1 VAELR
6 AIVENLTD
14 LIRHHDDGQ
23 KRLLIAVAGPPG
35 AGKSTVAEALA
46 ENLNIVLGDR
56 PAETVPMDGFH
67 YDNAILDARGWR
79 AKKGAP
85 ETFDVDGFLSLVHRL
100 KDETGDIAIPV
111 FDRSADLARGSARI
125 ISSHQR
131 LLIVEGNYLL
141 LDRPKWRELFPLF
154 DLTVFLKPTLE
165 TIEERLIQRWL
176 GYGFDQ
182 QTAEARAKGND
193 LANARLILSESR
205 SAEIVIQD

>member
-1 VAELR
+1 MAELR

-141 LDRPKWRELFPLF
+141 LDRPKWRELFSLF

>member
-1 VAELR
+1 MAELR

>member
-141 LDRPKWRELFPLF
+141 LDRPKWRELFSLF